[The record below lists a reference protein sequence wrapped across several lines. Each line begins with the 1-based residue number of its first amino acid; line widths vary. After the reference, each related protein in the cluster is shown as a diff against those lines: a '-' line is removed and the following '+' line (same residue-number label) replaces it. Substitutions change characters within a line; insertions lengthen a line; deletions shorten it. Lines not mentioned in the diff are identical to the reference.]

1 MTIIAAITTTGAEPP
16 KLDRYRNEIASSFL
30 GIKPHKANTE
40 GLLALRRLAASAPD
54 PDGDVVFLT
63 SPRAINVV
71 KACQGWVLASG
82 GDDGDDD
89 GEEMEERVESAMLPI
104 FMHLAP
110 ILQNVPG
117 GPWAFVFDVLE
128 SVLERASSTDKA
140 IEEAGETGE
149 DLVALTRALRLVL
162 VLEELATRN
171 KSLMAEW
178 EGRRMSMLVVIRDLS
193 VLGFGMFTLTD
204 FETLDV
210 DLCFSTSESADVFSV
225 PRSTCREL
233 VLSIVQH
240 LPLSLI
246 DQDTLS
252 KVRIRLTFS
261 YHLHITVSAD
271 VSPHPR
277 SFTDGTKEG
286 LSTFASSRQEAY
298 RIFRR
303 RSCSGHGGCSAS

>member
-16 KLDRYRNEIASSFL
+16 KLDRYRNEIAASLL

-71 KACQGWVLASG
+71 KACQGWVLA
-82 GDDGDDD
+82 DDGDGDD

-140 IEEAGETGE
+140 LEEEAEETGE
-149 DLVALTRALRLVL
+149 DLIALTRALRLVL

-178 EGRRMSMLVVIRDLS
+178 EGRRMGVLVVIRDLS
-193 VLGFGMFTLTD
+193 VLGLGMLILTD
-204 FETLDV
+204 
-210 DLCFSTSESADVFSV
+210 
-225 PRSTCREL
+225 
-233 VLSIVQH
+233 
-240 LPLSLI
+240 
-246 DQDTLS
+246 
-252 KVRIRLTFS
+252 
-261 YHLHITVSAD
+261 
-271 VSPHPR
+271 
-277 SFTDGTKEG
+277 
-286 LSTFASSRQEAY
+286 
-298 RIFRR
+298 
-303 RSCSGHGGCSAS
+303 

>member
-16 KLDRYRNEIASSFL
+16 KLDRYRNEIAASLL
-30 GIKPHKANTE
+30 GIKPQKANTE
-40 GLLALRRLAASAPD
+40 GLLALRRLDASAPD
-54 PDGDVVFLT
+54 PDGEVVFLT
-63 SPRAINVV
+63 SPRAVNVI
-71 KACQGWVLASG
+71 KACQGWVLA
-82 GDDGDDD
+82 DDGDD

-140 IEEAGETGE
+140 LEEETEETGE
-149 DLVALTRALRLVL
+149 DLIALTRALRLVL

-178 EGRRMSMLVVIRDLS
+178 EGRRMGVLVVIRDLS
-193 VLGFGMFTLTD
+193 VLGLGTLNFD
-204 FETLDV
+204 SFLYNNILMM
-210 DLCFSTSESADVFSV
+210 LCFRLSDSADVSSV

-240 LPLSLI
+240 LPSSLI

-252 KVRIRLTFS
+252 KVRMF
-261 YHLHITVSAD
+261 
-271 VSPHPR
+271 
-277 SFTDGTKEG
+277 
-286 LSTFASSRQEAY
+286 
-298 RIFRR
+298 
-303 RSCSGHGGCSAS
+303 

>member
-16 KLDRYRNEIASSFL
+16 KLDRYRNEIAASLL

-54 PDGDVVFLT
+54 PDGDVAFLT

-71 KACQGWVLASG
+71 KACQGWVLA
-82 GDDGDDD
+82 DDGDGDD

-140 IEEAGETGE
+140 LEEETEETGE
-149 DLVALTRALRLVL
+149 DLIALTRALRLVL

-178 EGRRMSMLVVIRDLS
+178 EGRRMGVLVVIRDLS
-193 VLGFGMFTLTD
+193 VLGLGTLILTD
-204 FETLDV
+204 FVILFD
-210 DLCFSTSESADVFSV
+210 DSC
-225 PRSTCREL
+225 
-233 VLSIVQH
+233 
-240 LPLSLI
+240 
-246 DQDTLS
+246 
-252 KVRIRLTFS
+252 
-261 YHLHITVSAD
+261 
-271 VSPHPR
+271 
-277 SFTDGTKEG
+277 
-286 LSTFASSRQEAY
+286 LSTFRFCGC
-298 RIFRR
+298 IFCT
-303 RSCSGHGGCSAS
+303 SFHMS

>member
-1 MTIIAAITTTGAEPP
+1 MSIIAAITTTGAEPP
-16 KLDRYRNEIASSFL
+16 KLDRYRNEIAASLL

-71 KACQGWVLASG
+71 KACQGWVLATD
-82 GDDGDDD
+82 GDDGDGDD

-128 SVLERASSTDKA
+128 GVLERGASTDTA
-140 IEEAGETGE
+140 LEEEEEAGKTSE
-149 DLVALTRALRLVL
+149 DLIALTRALRLVL

-178 EGRRMSMLVVIRDLS
+178 ERRRMGVLIAIRDLS
-193 VLGFGMFTLTD
+193 VLGLGMFILTD
-204 FETLDV
+204 FVTFFNYCAFRLQILLRMYLLHLV
-210 DLCFSTSESADVFSV
+210 PHVVNLC
-225 PRSTCREL
+225 CRL
-233 VLSIVQH
+233 YN
-240 LPLSLI
+240 
-246 DQDTLS
+246 
-252 KVRIRLTFS
+252 TF
-261 YHLHITVSAD
+261 L
-271 VSPHPR
+271 
-277 SFTDGTKEG
+277 
-286 LSTFASSRQEAY
+286 
-298 RIFRR
+298 RR
-303 RSCSGHGGCSAS
+303 